1 MFDEIMKFGNALW
14 QVSKGVGKGTLYSL
28 TKGGKIFYVNAGGIA
43 LAAFGKAVCDG
54 VSKNFVVAQNK
65 HAKQIGSEMYE
76 ALMEDFEED

>member
-1 MFDEIMKFGNALW
+1 MFEEIGKFANALW

-54 VSKNFVVAQNK
+54 VSKNFAVAQNK
-65 HAKQIGSEMYE
+65 HAKEIGEDMYD
-76 ALMEDFEED
+76 ALMEDFED